1 MVKLG
6 ERVVEANGASGRSPD
21 QMAPGRQDHSST
33 GIRSGLDGDDEPST
47 RRVVV
52 WQRLAAARRTAGG
65 ATRSAG
71 DPAAVGDARPIE
83 SDPPI
88 DRLAIDDDHGAPRN
102 AEDVSQLADGVPAGG
117 QLDRHA
123 AGRTT
128 HGQRGWRIVAGRGRL
143 VHIEVAHA
151 PPGRPPIPE
160 AERSPPK
167 SSASA
172 GRVKRAVRDPVRPS
186 VSGLRQRPGMPTTTS
201 LRRTTAHSQLS
212 TRLDREWDQLSRRP
226 AVVARARSWGV
237 TTTQFHSL
245 DELLRLAGFKVGSS
259 DDADE
264 VLRRLVIVAAEDP
277 LAARIVLQRLL
288 PGLLAIVRR
297 EQQRDRGVDAFDLL
311 SARLGCRSS
320 AIGPTADLATSPPD
334 CSTMPATGRSPRRDG
349 DRTGRPRT
357 SSPPARLDVPRLP
370 QPGST
375 FEELTIVLGEAR
387 QAGLADDDLAIVC
400 EYVGG
405 RTAADLAAERK
416 ITPRTMRNRRQRA
429 LERIRLLAA

>member
-1 MVKLG
+1 
-6 ERVVEANGASGRSPD
+6 
-21 QMAPGRQDHSST
+21 
-33 GIRSGLDGDDEPST
+33 
-47 RRVVV
+47 
-52 WQRLAAARRTAGG
+52 
-65 ATRSAG
+65 
-71 DPAAVGDARPIE
+71 
-83 SDPPI
+83 
-88 DRLAIDDDHGAPRN
+88 
-102 AEDVSQLADGVPAGG
+102 
-117 QLDRHA
+117 
-123 AGRTT
+123 
-128 HGQRGWRIVAGRGRL
+128 
-143 VHIEVAHA
+143 
-151 PPGRPPIPE
+151 
-160 AERSPPK
+160 
-167 SSASA
+167 
-172 GRVKRAVRDPVRPS
+172 
-186 VSGLRQRPGMPTTTS
+186 MPTTTS

-237 TTTQFHSL
+237 TTTHFHSL

-259 DDADE
+259 DDADG

-311 SARLGCRSS
+311 IGEAWLSIVSYRADRRPCDVAARLLNDARHR
-320 AIGPTADLATSPPD
+320 AFTT
-334 CSTMPATGRSPRRDG
+334 PRRRQ
-349 DRTGRPRT
+349 DRTPEDLVA
-357 SSPPARLDVPRLP
+357 PARLDVPRLP
-370 QPGST
+370 RPEST